1 MLIDPQSTED
11 PFESEVERRVA
22 ARLTEARRRYNKN
35 VSTIWV
41 VAACLTLSWIA
52 YLYLSN

>member
-1 MLIDPQSTED
+1 MLIWFPHVEAD
-11 PFESEVERRVA
+11 FEAEVERRVA

>member
-1 MLIDPQSTED
+1 MLFWFPHVEAD
-11 PFESEVERRVA
+11 FEAEVERRVA